1 MKGPINLVRSD
12 KINELANKGPVFEW
26 SDGITYLI
34 IDKISYKDK
43 FGAILCYFN
52 PPVHQVGN
60 PGLDAYLKAMDSIL
74 KNKDDHDF
82 FIIYGS
88 NDPVHAGGDLKES
101 LSNLDKTTEIRKEHE
116 AKGVAAEEIDKLYN
130 WADDRLKK
138 GISLH
143 SKIREI
149 SQFMRVVSICGGGT
163 RFGGSAEI
171 PLMADYIVGDSR
183 SGICFSEAQIGLIP
197 GWGGIGRT
205 LIKSGRLNAE
215 YMARTSKEIKADQ
228 LKKVGIYNI
237 VVDVPFPFPKKQ
249 RTDNPDSDKAVYLND
264 LEEHDDRTGM
274 LMLPKALELAVS
286 SEGAIPVIDEGERL
300 TLATEDEIT
309 NEIKVRSNPETYSSI
324 LEKPLKEAKE
334 EIARLG
340 KPLAPQS
347 ILALDDLFKDYDPS
361 NFDEIAFV
369 KREMEADA
377 RLYRDSKFRAGLIAT
392 LNQLVADYR

>member
-377 RLYRDSKFRAGLIAT
+377 RLYRDSRFRAGLIAT

>member
-249 RTDNPDSDKAVYLND
+249 RTDNPDADKAVYLND

-377 RLYRDSKFRAGLIAT
+377 RLYRDSRFRAGLIAT